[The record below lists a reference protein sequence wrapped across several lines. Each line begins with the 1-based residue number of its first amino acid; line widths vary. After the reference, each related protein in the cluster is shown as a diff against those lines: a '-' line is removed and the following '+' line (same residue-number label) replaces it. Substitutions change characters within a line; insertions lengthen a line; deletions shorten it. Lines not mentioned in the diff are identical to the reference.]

1 MSTPDSS
8 RSTFLRTWA
17 YWAAGAFV
25 FPFAGLLGTAVAG
38 RVDSPGAALTGGLAA
53 GLAIGAGQSFVSRR
67 RLNPLTWTAATAVGL
82 AVGLLLGASVVDYQT
97 SLGDLALMG
106 ALTGVVLGLA
116 QALAMP
122 TRTHRRWTWAAA
134 MPLLWA
140 LGWTVTTLAGVDVEK
155 QYTHFGITGALTF
168 SALSGLLLHV
178 LLPYRQ
184 TTSPLAEGE
193 TIETPA

>member
-1 MSTPDSS
+1 M
-8 RSTFLRTWA
+8 RTWA
-17 YWAAGAFV
+17 YWTAGAFV

-38 RVDSPGAALTGGLAA
+38 RVDSPVAALVGGLAA
-53 GLAIGAGQSFVSRR
+53 GLAIGAGQSLASRR
-67 RLNPLTWTAATAVGL
+67 RLNPLLWVPATAVGL
-82 AVGLLLGASVVDYQT
+82 GVGLLLGASVVDYET

-106 ALTGVVLGLA
+106 ALTGGVLGLA

-122 TRTHRRWTWAAA
+122 KRTHRRWIWTAA

-140 LGWTVTTLAGVDVEK
+140 LGWTVTTLVGVDVEK

-184 TTSPLAEGE
+184 TIGPLTEGTTIGSPA
-193 TIETPA
+193 